1 MRFSVF
7 CLFILCF
14 VIQSCKNGNNKAN
27 GNAVSN
33 DTIIINKILHQVEN
47 KELKNVD
54 TNLRYLSKAEELA
67 KKWNFESGYAKAL
80 FLHGNIAYENNNYD
94 EAKSYYSQSL
104 KLSERLN
111 ATLLKA
117 NCFERM
123 ASVHLATDDPSMA
136 LKLYYQSLPLFEKVH
151 NTEGIAK
158 VYNIIG
164 VFKTGS
170 HDYDTAEVYLQ
181 KAIQLNL
188 QINNRHGIIENE
200 GNLGYLYEV
209 TGKLAEAEKIYL
221 KLVDELSAID
231 DKVNLPVIY
240 FNLASLFQKK
250 VMIDS
255 ALYFLGK
262 AIDIAKLT
270 GDSSLL
276 STLYGNTGEIFLNK
290 GKRDS
295 ATVYLQKSVLFSH
308 TINDVETEMQAMSL
322 LVKVDSLS
330 GNFKSAFSKIQQIS
344 VLKDS
349 VYQRRINSNVKTAEL
364 QYENEKR
371 KGLIE
376 IQRLSIQS
384 ANKERVLYLVLL
396 AVSIITL
403 GLITLVFILRRRN
416 YLRSQELFK
425 QQLLVKSLELDR
437 FQKEEEITKLKIDK
451 IEEVLQIKEREQVS
465 QALAMEQK
473 NELIRLINSWLKE
486 MKIEAGTIDDSAL
499 NTILSSI
506 KMQPKTEENGN
517 LFNQKFNSIHLSFY
531 ETLKSS
537 HPELTKSE
545 LRFCAY
551 LKLNLDRTQV
561 ANIHNI
567 TTEAIRK
574 TRYRVRKKLGLS
586 PDASLEDYI
595 SRF

>member
-33 DTIIINKILHQVEN
+33 DTIIINKILHLVEN

-250 VMIDS
+250 LMIDS

-308 TINDVETEMQAMSL
+308 AIDDVETEMQAMSL

-349 VYQRRINSNVKTAEL
+349 VYQRKINNNVKTSEL

-376 IQRLSIQS
+376 IQQISIQS
-384 ANKERVLYLVLL
+384 AKKERILYMVLL
-396 AVSIITL
+396 AVSIITI
-403 GLITLVFILRRRN
+403 GLITFVFIQRRRN
-416 YLRSQELFK
+416 YLRNQELFEK
-425 QQLLVKSLELDR
+425 QMLVKSLELDR
-437 FQKEEEITKLKIDK
+437 FQKEEEINRLKIEK
-451 IEEVLQIKEREQVS
+451 FEEVLSIKERELVGI
-465 QALAMEQK
+465 AMAIEQK
-473 NELIRLINSWLKE
+473 NELLTQINSRINEAMSGNDVLNKNDLKG
-486 MKIEAGTIDDSAL
+486 IV
-499 NTILSSI
+499 SSI
-506 KMQPKTEENGN
+506 KLQINETDI
-517 LFNQKFNSIHLSFY
+517 FNQKFSQLHNSFFDN
-531 ETLKSS
+531 LKKA
-537 HPELTKSE
+537 HPELTKTE
-545 LRFCAY
+545 LKFCAY
-551 LKLNLDRTQV
+551 LRIHLAGNQI
-561 ANIHNI
+561 ANILSV
-567 TTEAIRK
+567 TSEAIRK
-574 TRYRVRKKLGLS
+574 TRHRVRKKMNL
-586 PDASLEDYI
+586 PPEESLEDYI